1 MKEEC
6 GQLERALAAQGGSAS
21 LGALRRESNLHPQL
35 VLELLREFPERF
47 GSEEGREAGHG
58 TLFIKLVELEP
69 ATKSFLV
76 AVRSS
81 GVTGIAS
88 TRLWQKRNITSA
100 ESSRLARVYEELIR
114 VETRNKKHYYFWRG
128 AEKRAVQAE
137 LASDEVFE
145 ALKALVGSGPRHL
158 SQLEKMYPDA
168 EKIISD
174 HPELFRVESVNLG
187 PTEVTT
193 DMLVSLV
200 SEIIT
205 SANAEVVSSREKVP
219 VPDENGGKSQ
229 SAILLEVEISAEMK
243 WRPPSEGMHTR
254 RGGRPYK
261 GPRVPA
267 SGGMVRITR

>member
-158 SQLEKMYPDA
+158 SQ
-168 EKIISD
+168 
-174 HPELFRVESVNLG
+174 
-187 PTEVTT
+187 
-193 DMLVSLV
+193 
-200 SEIIT
+200 
-205 SANAEVVSSREKVP
+205 
-219 VPDENGGKSQ
+219 
-229 SAILLEVEISAEMK
+229 
-243 WRPPSEGMHTR
+243 
-254 RGGRPYK
+254 
-261 GPRVPA
+261 
-267 SGGMVRITR
+267 